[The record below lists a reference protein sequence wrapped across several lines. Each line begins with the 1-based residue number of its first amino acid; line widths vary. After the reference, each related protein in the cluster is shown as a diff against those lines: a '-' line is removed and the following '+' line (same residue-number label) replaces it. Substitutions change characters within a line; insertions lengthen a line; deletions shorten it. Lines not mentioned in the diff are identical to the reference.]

1 MYDDILIPTDGSSP
15 ADAAVRQGLEIATH
29 ADATVHALYVVE
41 PIPLGRF
48 AAGARSATDDWGDV
62 IEAQRAE
69 GEKATA
75 AVAEAA
81 TEHGLEV
88 AHAVRHGKPAEQILA
103 YVEDEGIDVIV
114 MGTHGRTGADRLVI
128 GSVAEQV
135 VRRSPVPVT
144 TVRTGSE

>member
-15 ADAAVRQGLEIATH
+15 ADEAVSEGLELAAQT
-29 ADATVHALYVVE
+29 DATVHALYVVE

-48 AAGARSATDDWGDV
+48 AAGGRSASGEWGDV
-62 IEAQRAE
+62 IDEQRAE
-69 GEKATA
+69 GEEATA

-81 TEHGLEV
+81 VERDLEV
-88 AHAVRHGKPAEQILA
+88 ETAVRHGKPAAEILEYA
-103 YVEDEGIDVIV
+103 DEEGVDAIV

-144 TVRTGSE
+144 TIRTGGD

>member
-15 ADAAVRQGLEIATH
+15 ADTAVQTGIEIA
-29 ADATVHALYVVE
+29 AESDATVHALYVVE

-48 AAGARSATDDWGDV
+48 AAGARSATEEWGDV

-69 GEKATA
+69 GENATA
-75 AVAEAA
+75 AVAEVAA
-81 TEHGLEV
+81 EHGLEV
-88 AHAVRHGKPAEQILA
+88 AQAVRHGKPADQILA
-103 YVEDEGIDVIV
+103 YVEDEGVDTIV

-135 VRRSPVPVT
+135 VRRSPVPVM
-144 TVRTGSE
+144 TVRDGL